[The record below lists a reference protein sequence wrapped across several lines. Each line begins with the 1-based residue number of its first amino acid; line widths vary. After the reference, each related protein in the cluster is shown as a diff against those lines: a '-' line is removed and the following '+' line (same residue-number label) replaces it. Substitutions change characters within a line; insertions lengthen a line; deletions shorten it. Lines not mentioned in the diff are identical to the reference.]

1 VLYCIQ
7 RDGSSLPALVR
18 NITGI
23 MPLSMIRIIVRHPQ
37 RGITALK
44 SGFFRWISSLF
55 VTYCLNW
62 YPLTIHK
69 LLLLCPESTSPL
81 DRIFIIYRSRY
92 RESHAFQ
99 RYSTYSSCPSCG
111 NTALSSLSSSCTP
124 LPQSQQKFGFMPPPR
139 VWGSSCYV
147 PASPMPDITILER
160 NRLTSLKVKT
170 PILGPNSTVCKRLL
184 LMGRG
189 KSAATEGKRDILA
202 RHRCKRRLLRL

>member
-1 VLYCIQ
+1 VTPSPVLYCIQ

-147 PASPMPDITILER
+147 
-160 NRLTSLKVKT
+160 KT

-189 KSAATEGKRDILA
+189 KSAATAGKRDILA